1 MKVKDMIKLLSIAP
15 LDARLVIDGFETG
28 YDEVKNLTY
37 IKITKDP
44 EWDSM
49 ISFLDGEF
57 YLADEGEACEIAIY
71 IH

>member
-1 MKVKDMIKLLSIAP
+1 MIKLLSTAP

-44 EWDSM
+44 DWDSTT
-49 ISFLDGEF
+49 SFLDGEF
-57 YLADEGEACEIAIY
+57 YLADDEEESEIAVY
-71 IH
+71 IK